1 MGESSDM
8 MSITDFDG
16 EAVQLPRDQSR
27 FVFEIYS
34 EWAGSNRHRLRQLAI
49 LQLLGNG
56 WAKSDISRA
65 MESNR
70 SNITRSINRAR
81 ASLSDFAQNKGY
93 NLVPSERGIE

>member
-1 MGESSDM
+1 M

-27 FVFEIYS
+27 FVFEIYT

-49 LQLLGNG
+49 LHLLGNG
-56 WAKSDISRA
+56 WGKSDISRA

-70 SNITRSINRAR
+70 SNITRSIKRAR
-81 ASLSDFAQNKGY
+81 ASLSEFAQQKGC
-93 NLVPSERGIE
+93 NLDPGEQGIE

>member
-1 MGESSDM
+1 M

-16 EAVQLPRDQSR
+16 EAVQLHRDQSR
-27 FVFEIYS
+27 FVFEIYT

-49 LQLLGNG
+49 LQLLGSG

-81 ASLSDFAQNKGY
+81 ASLQEFAQNKGY
-93 NLVPSERGIE
+93 VLDPGSRGIQ